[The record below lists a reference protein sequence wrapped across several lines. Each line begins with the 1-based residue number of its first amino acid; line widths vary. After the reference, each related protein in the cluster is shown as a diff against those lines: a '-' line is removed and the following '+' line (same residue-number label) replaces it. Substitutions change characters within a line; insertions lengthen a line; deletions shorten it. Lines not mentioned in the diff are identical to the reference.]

1 MIDNA
6 IKIGKYML
14 SSLVQKSHKQAGQI
28 KQKENEDIKMVSERK
43 KDSKKTLKGTLTA
56 WNKGE
61 ESHAESSKNQKH
73 ENY

>member
-56 WNKGE
+56 
-61 ESHAESSKNQKH
+61 
-73 ENY
+73 